1 MSATLKMKHFIL
13 GPSVPDKHFILGP
26 SVPDGAPWVQVAVSR
41 ACSLLWCVGFFLRW
55 LFLLHCTGLGAWA
68 SAVAARSL
76 SLCGTQALIG
86 PRHVESSWTRIELT
100 SRPLAGGFLSTILPR
115 NPRDTHLYDFLKAVC
130 FSFLICYL
138 GSLRWGSLFFQS
150 DLQHIFLYVC
160 QVLSKEP
167 GM

>member
-1 MSATLKMKHFIL
+1 M
-13 GPSVPDKHFILGP
+13 
-26 SVPDGAPWVQVAVSR
+26 QVAVSG
-41 ACSLLWCVGFFLRW
+41 ACSLLWCVGFFLHW

-68 SAVAARSL
+68 SAVAAPSL

-130 FSFLICYL
+130 FSFLILLSRLSEVRLIVFSVRSTAY
-138 GSLRWGSLFFQS
+138 
-150 DLQHIFLYVC
+150 IFICLPGAEQGTRNVNMNKSMSSKRSTYVNNC
-160 QVLSKEP
+160 NMKKHV
-167 GM
+167 GIV